1 MISRDLQKIV
11 KILLKMSVISILFN
25 FHASGSLESVSKQ
38 PTQLIVELISSLR
51 HIIVTHTYFVMDY
64 PLSLILIIFFFL
76 DKKQEFELR
85 LVALLSPKQT

>member
-25 FHASGSLESVSKQ
+25 FHVSGSPESVSKQ

-85 LVALLSPKQT
+85 LVTLLSPKQT